1 MLISSLLLL
10 QPNRL
15 QNDGVKYLHNHSAI
29 VYTIQQQVEV
39 EINCL
44 MTVRDLNIM
53 ETMDEQERLDWLF

>member
-10 QPNRL
+10 QPNKL
-15 QNDGVKYLHNHSAI
+15 QQDGVKYLHNHSAI
-29 VYTIQQQVEV
+29 VYTIQQHVEV

-53 ETMDEQERLDWLF
+53 ESMEEDDRLDWLF